1 MNSITD
7 YIPTLPEDS
16 FTNIND
22 ELDIDIGI
30 SVIELAQEA
39 CNIDNEMQE
48 LIIACDGSK
57 VIATMESGNTR
68 ADIGVR
74 VGLKNQKDPITGK
87 GDFLDIHIDSKISLF
102 EVFFRKLKEF
112 GVRVLAAIKNF
123 FISIF
128 QFFQSK
134 LHKSDKLLID
144 TNFRKIQEYYSNPLI
159 SVKTAMTVFAIE
171 NPVEE
176 FKKDEEILRY
186 AIPKLHDLIVQL
198 VEGVKY
204 PNNDT
209 SLPSNKKTA
218 SIQQDIDATIKEI
231 FKTALPNNTNQDLVN
246 ETNIS
251 RIIRKKYYGEEKEKR
266 EVEIKEIIKSPG
278 IYESIISDSAFKSF
292 QEVYKQCNKS
302 ISDAT
307 RALGTLQKDLQSM
320 YKGGNYYNELQ
331 YVVQRYRG
339 LLTTMLY
346 TTIAYW
352 DLYFVIRNNTMIAAR
367 AIIVAA

>member
-22 ELDIDIGI
+22 ELNIDMGI

-39 CNIDNEMQE
+39 CAIESEMQE
-48 LIIACDGSK
+48 LISACDGSK
-57 VIATMESGNTR
+57 VVATMEGGIN
-68 ADIGVR
+68 ADVGVR

-87 GDFLDIHIDSKISLF
+87 GDFLDIHVDPKISLF

-112 GVRVLAAIKNF
+112 GIRVLAAIKNF

-144 TNFRKIQEYYSNPLI
+144 TNFRKIQEYYANPSI
-159 SVKTAMTVFAIE
+159 SVKTSMTIFAID
-171 NPVEE
+171 NPIEE
-176 FKKDEEILRY
+176 FKKDEEVLRY

-198 VEGVKY
+198 VEMVKY
-204 PNNDT
+204 PNSDAGT
-209 SLPSNKKTA
+209 PSNKKTI
-218 SIQQDIDATIKEI
+218 SIQQDINDTIREI
-231 FKTALPNNTNQDLVN
+231 FKTALPSNTNHDLVG

-251 RIIRKKYYGEEKEKR
+251 RIIRKKYYGVEKEKR
-266 EVEIKEIIKSPG
+266 EIEIKEIIKSPD
-278 IYESIISDSAFKSF
+278 IYESIISDTAFKSF

-307 RALGTLQKDLQSM
+307 RALGTLQRDLQNM
-320 YKGGNYYNELQ
+320 YKGGNYYNDLQ
-331 YVVQRYRG
+331 YAVQRYRG

-352 DLYFVIRNNTMIAAR
+352 DLYFVIRNNAMIAAR
-367 AIIVAA
+367 AIVIAA